1 MSGDLDQSHNDA
13 AFVERVMAL
22 DAELSADGA
31 RSLCELSRRHK
42 VSWEVWPER
51 QVFDGVVKQIGFEL
65 DLAGRSERPGQQR
78 CLKRR
83 ERAEIA
89 HALKTIALFLLPEP
103 GRASRYDIEQYSG
116 AVRYPND
123 TSAGGY
129 VTLTIRILHRGRF
142 EAPPD
147 ECEVRCLEE
156 MEAKLRALGARVT
169 SRRLGQP
176 PANVPA
182 SGKKPGESG

>member
-1 MSGDLDQSHNDA
+1 
-13 AFVERVMAL
+13 
-22 DAELSADGA
+22 
-31 RSLCELSRRHK
+31 
-42 VSWEVWPER
+42 
-51 QVFDGVVKQIGFEL
+51 
-65 DLAGRSERPGQQR
+65 R

-83 ERAEIA
+83 AGAEIA
-89 HALKTIALFLLPEP
+89 HALKTIALFLLPES

-176 PANVPA
+176 PSNVPA